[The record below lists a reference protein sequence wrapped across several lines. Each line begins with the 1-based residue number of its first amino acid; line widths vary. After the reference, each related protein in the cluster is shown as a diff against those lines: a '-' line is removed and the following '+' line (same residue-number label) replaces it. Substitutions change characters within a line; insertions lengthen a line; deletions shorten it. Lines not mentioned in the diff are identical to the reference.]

1 MEMKRREFLA
11 AGGALVGAS
20 LLPTYSAQA
29 EEEQTMQDM
38 RKPITL
44 HNRGN
49 IGECG
54 FIRSTLDYNVHHIV
68 ACFESI
74 PEEGLYKR
82 VHPNLHPAA
91 WIFGHIMLKE
101 RDHIGGFAQNIWDLP
116 KQYSILRNDADVPSE
131 AALKAAVGTKDESIT
146 QWGKVRQQTWDYLNS
161 LSDADLAVVPD
172 HMKGKQHT
180 DPIREFFAM
189 TIHHQN
195 YHWGQLTQI
204 SRMSTDTKS
213 GGCG

>member
-1 MEMKRREFLA
+1 MELNRREFIA

-20 LLPTYSAQA
+20 LVPTSLAQTK
-29 EEEQTMQDM
+29 ESESMPNLKQ
-38 RKPITL
+38 PIEL
-44 HNRGN
+44 NNRGD

-54 FIRSTLDYNVHHIV
+54 FIRSTLDYNVHYIV
-68 ACFESI
+68 ACFETI
-74 PEEGLYKR
+74 PEEALYKR
-82 VHPNLHPAA
+82 IHPNLHPAA

-116 KQYSILRNDADVPSE
+116 KQYSILRNDADVPPE
-131 AALKAAVGTKDESIT
+131 AALKTAVGTKDEIIT
-146 QWGKVRQQTWDYLNS
+146 QWGKVRQQTWDYLDS
-161 LSDADLAVVPD
+161 LSDKDLAVIPD
-172 HMKGKQHT
+172 HMKDKQHA

-204 SRMSTDTKS
+204 SRMSTHTKS